1 MKKRFSKKLLSVI
14 LASSMVAGL
23 TGCGSSSGGGSKDSK
38 EPITLEVF
46 SQLANYSGMQGGW
59 SADILLEKFN
69 VKLNIIP
76 DPAGNSVYD
85 TRAESGDLGDIVVFG
100 NNYDKYPS
108 AVQQGLLYNWDG
120 EGLLE
125 DCGEYINEHMK
136 DALENNRNLNSTIT
150 DGKDNSCYGFG
161 FNVATSSENHGE
173 FMYSWDIR
181 WDLYKQLGYPECKNL
196 DDYIEILKDMQKACP
211 KDEAGHKTYAVSM
224 WSQWDDAMVMYVKAM
239 ATAYYGY
246 DEQGLGLYDPKTGS
260 YYDALMDDG
269 PYLEML
275 KFFNKLYQE
284 GLLDPDSMTQTYDEA
299 LEKLKNGGV
308 FTSNFNYAGSLAYNT
323 PAHVNEGKG
332 MYSMK
337 PSEATPLVYGL
348 GTLGS
353 DRIWAI
359 GSKSEYPELAMEV
372 INYLATPEGFMESQY
387 GPKGETWD
395 YDEEGNT
402 FFTEHGKLCNKDK
415 MGTQMGNGHE
425 GTYHDGELQ
434 INNITWALDA
444 ENPDSNGETYN
455 SKKWKSNITEAESEI
470 EQDWRDFTE
479 CTNPDEY
486 MEKDGKYT
494 LSPASSYA
502 KPEMEAELQTTWKQ
516 VTTTIKNS
524 SWEAM
529 YAKTDAEFDKIVAN
543 MKKEANNYGYDIC
556 VEWSKEE
563 AAKRKACEDALQN

>member
-23 TGCGSSSGGGSKDSK
+23 TGCGSSGGGSKDSK

-260 YYDALMDDG
+260 YYDALM
-269 PYLEML
+269 MMAHIL
-275 KFFNKLYQE
+275 KCLNFL
-284 GLLDPDSMTQTYDEA
+284 
-299 LEKLKNGGV
+299 
-308 FTSNFNYAGSLAYNT
+308 TSYT
-323 PAHVNEGKG
+323 RKG
-332 MYSMK
+332 
-337 PSEATPLVYGL
+337 
-348 GTLGS
+348 
-353 DRIWAI
+353 
-359 GSKSEYPELAMEV
+359 
-372 INYLATPEGFMESQY
+372 
-387 GPKGETWD
+387 
-395 YDEEGNT
+395 
-402 FFTEHGKLCNKDK
+402 C
-415 MGTQMGNGHE
+415 
-425 GTYHDGELQ
+425 
-434 INNITWALDA
+434 
-444 ENPDSNGETYN
+444 
-455 SKKWKSNITEAESEI
+455 
-470 EQDWRDFTE
+470 
-479 CTNPDEY
+479 
-486 MEKDGKYT
+486 
-494 LSPASSYA
+494 
-502 KPEMEAELQTTWKQ
+502 
-516 VTTTIKNS
+516 
-524 SWEAM
+524 
-529 YAKTDAEFDKIVAN
+529 
-543 MKKEANNYGYDIC
+543 
-556 VEWSKEE
+556 
-563 AAKRKACEDALQN
+563 

>member
-1 MKKRFSKKLLSVI
+1 
-14 LASSMVAGL
+14 
-23 TGCGSSSGGGSKDSK
+23 
-38 EPITLEVF
+38 
-46 SQLANYSGMQGGW
+46 
-59 SADILLEKFN
+59 
-69 VKLNIIP
+69 
-76 DPAGNSVYD
+76 
-85 TRAESGDLGDIVVFG
+85 
-100 NNYDKYPS
+100 
-108 AVQQGLLYNWDG
+108 
-120 EGLLE
+120 
-125 DCGEYINEHMK
+125 MK

-224 WSQWDDAMVMYVKAM
+224 WSQW
-239 ATAYYGY
+239 
-246 DEQGLGLYDPKTGS
+246 
-260 YYDALMDDG
+260 
-269 PYLEML
+269 
-275 KFFNKLYQE
+275 
-284 GLLDPDSMTQTYDEA
+284 DEA

-415 MGTQMGNGHE
+415 MGTQVGNGHE

-556 VEWSKEE
+556 FEWSKEE